1 MKIKAELLQLE
12 KRVDSLRAREDD
24 AALQR
29 SRAVAGKQSW
39 YEQTATCH
47 VYSTHQE
54 RPCRGRVEAHG
65 TVRYSTEAVT
75 MMSNHD
81 GGYE

>member
-1 MKIKAELLQLE
+1 MLVRMMPLC
-12 KRVDSLRAREDD
+12 S
-24 AALQR
+24 
-29 SRAVAGKQSW
+29 AVEPSHKQSW
-39 YEQTATCH
+39 HEQTATCH

>member
-29 SRAVAGKQSW
+29 SRAVAQA
-39 YEQTATCH
+39 ELARTDCH
-47 VYSTHQE
+47 V
-54 RPCRGRVEAHG
+54 PRVQYAPG
-65 TVRYSTEAVT
+65 TLCVVVA
-75 MMSNHD
+75 
-81 GGYE
+81 